1 MSMMNSKTSAINGQ
15 TTARPGAGTNL
26 ALATV
31 AFAVTFWAWNLVGPL
46 SKTYTDALDLTP
58 TQTSI
63 LVAFPVLVGSLGR
76 IPVGVL
82 TDRYGGRMMF
92 TVICF
97 VSIIPTLLVGLS
109 HGSFTGLLLWGF
121 FLGIAGTSF
130 AVGIPFA
137 NAWFPPTRRGFATGV
152 FGAGMGGTAL
162 SAFLTPQLVSAFGL
176 LRTHLVMCAALAVM
190 GAVMWLFARDS
201 PDWRPSTEAA
211 LPRIRDALKIKATW
225 QLSLLY
231 AVAFGGFVAFSTYLP
246 TLLTISYEF
255 VQTDAGMRAAGFSL
269 AAVVARPV
277 GGMLSDRIG
286 PVKVCLAS
294 FFGATGMAVVLSF
307 HPPAEIPAGT
317 SFVLMA
323 VALGLGTGGVFAL
336 VAKLVEPARVGTV
349 TGLVGAAG
357 GLGGYFPPL
366 LMGVIYQATGDYV
379 IGFWLLAVTALL
391 VGLFTM
397 RVFRQ
402 VR

>member
-1 MSMMNSKTSAINGQ
+1 MSMMNSKTSAINGH

-137 NAWFPPTRRGFATGV
+137 NAWFPPTRRGFAT
-152 FGAGMGGTAL
+152 
-162 SAFLTPQLVSAFGL
+162 
-176 LRTHLVMCAALAVM
+176 
-190 GAVMWLFARDS
+190 
-201 PDWRPSTEAA
+201 
-211 LPRIRDALKIKATW
+211 
-225 QLSLLY
+225 
-231 AVAFGGFVAFSTYLP
+231 
-246 TLLTISYEF
+246 
-255 VQTDAGMRAAGFSL
+255 
-269 AAVVARPV
+269 
-277 GGMLSDRIG
+277 
-286 PVKVCLAS
+286 
-294 FFGATGMAVVLSF
+294 
-307 HPPAEIPAGT
+307 
-317 SFVLMA
+317 
-323 VALGLGTGGVFAL
+323 
-336 VAKLVEPARVGTV
+336 VGTE
-349 TGLVGAAG
+349 
-357 GLGGYFPPL
+357 
-366 LMGVIYQATGDYV
+366 
-379 IGFWLLAVTALL
+379 
-391 VGLFTM
+391 
-397 RVFRQ
+397 RV
-402 VR
+402 